1 MNNGTFG
8 LKSLAIVALAA
19 SGICA
24 WASEPPAAN
33 IIFKDPAV
41 AEMANGLARGNPNA
55 ASIGHAKGANLN
67 ARGFAGVR
75 PIHYV
80 VEFAH
85 DQSLSSLK
93 ALIEAGADT
102 NAADD
107 LGRTPA
113 GIAAAR
119 RGPSALRILTSGK
132 AALDAP
138 SQGKLPIQI
147 AFEHDAKDNFE
158 FLISGGSPI
167 VSPLFKTGSLAG
179 DLADASKFD
188 LLSWMAH
195 RNLIAASRMPL
206 AFWSTI
212 CSSQHPFAA
221 GIAANLSRQPGAMG
235 CKK

>member
-1 MNNGTFG
+1 MNTKTSLFKALMAAALVSSG
-8 LKSLAIVALAA
+8 LCASAA
-19 SGICA
+19 
-24 WASEPPAAN
+24 EPPAAN
-33 IIFKDPAV
+33 LVFKDPVV
-41 AEMANGLARGNPNA
+41 AEMADGLARGNPNA
-55 ASIGHAKGANLN
+55 ASFGRAKGANLN

-93 ALIEAGADT
+93 ALIEAGVDT

-119 RGPSALRILTSGK
+119 RSPSALRILTSGK

-147 AFEHDAKDNFE
+147 AMEHDAKDNFE
-158 FLISGGSPI
+158 FLISGGSPLI
-167 VSPLFKTGSLAG
+167 SPLYKTGSLAG

-188 LLSWMAH
+188 MLSWMAN
-195 RNLIAASRMPL
+195 RNLIAAGRMPM
-206 AFWSTI
+206 AFWSTL
-212 CSSQHPFAA
+212 CSSTHPFAS
-221 GIAANLSRQPGAMG
+221 GIVANLSRQPGATG